1 MKSYI
6 YNIIK
11 NRFKEIRL
19 LLNNNFIF
27 NLIIYSLT
35 LFQFIPIIRK
45 ALRKY
50 YPKLLKL
57 NYQGLTILTYASQL
71 QNTFGHLLYSSHL
84 PKEFIPNVGDV
95 VVDVGAS
102 IGAFTIRSSLLV
114 GEKGKVI
121 AIEPEPN
128 SFKILNTNIK
138 INKLSNVLCLN
149 LALSNK
155 EGYENLYVKSDVPY
169 ASSLKRGAGSYD
181 TKITVKVKTLNNLF
195 KEMKLQ
201 RIDLLKINTAGSE
214 KEIIEGSSEL
224 IRQKII
230 RKMVIGIYKIE
241 DASYILNI
249 LRDYDFKY
257 KIILTGQRRILAYH

>member
-11 NRFKEIRL
+11 NRFKEIRI
-19 LLNNNFIF
+19 LLNTNFIF

-45 ALRKY
+45 TLRKY

-57 NYQGLTILTYASQL
+57 NYQDLTILTYISQL

-138 INKLSNVLCLN
+138 VNKLSNVLCLN

-155 EGYENLYVKSDVPY
+155 EGYENLYVNSDIPSC
-169 ASSLKRGAGSYD
+169 SSFKKDMVNYD
-181 TKITVKVKTLNNLF
+181 KIITVKVKTLSNLF
-195 KEMKLQ
+195 KDLWLQ
-201 RIDLLKINTAGSE
+201 KIDLLKIDTQGYE
-214 KEIIEGSSEL
+214 KEIIEGSLGLLQQKL
-224 IRQKII
+224 IR
-230 RKMVIGIYKIE
+230 KIE
-241 DASYILNI
+241 IEIHKIKDIYYITNI
-249 LRDYDFKY
+249 LRNYDFKY
-257 KIILTGQRRILAYH
+257 KIILTGQPRILAYY

>member
-35 LFQFIPIIRK
+35 LFQFISIIRK
-45 ALRKY
+45 TLRKY

-57 NYQGLTILTYASQL
+57 NYQDLTILTYISQL

-84 PKEFIPNVGDV
+84 PKEFIPNVGEV

-102 IGAFTIRSSLLV
+102 IGAFTISSSLLV

-121 AIEPEPN
+121 AIEPEPK

-155 EGYENLYVKSDVPY
+155 EGYENLYVNSDDPSC
-169 ASSLKRGAGSYD
+169 SSFKKDMVNYD
-181 TKITVKVKTLNNLF
+181 KIITVKVKTLSNLF
-195 KEMKLQ
+195 NEIKLQ
-201 RIDLLKINTAGSE
+201 RIDLLKIDTQGYE
-214 KEIIEGSSEL
+214 KEVIEGSLELLHRKL
-224 IRQKII
+224 IRKIEVEI
-230 RKMVIGIYKIE
+230 HKIE
-241 DASYILNI
+241 DIYYITNI
-249 LRDYDFKY
+249 LRNYDFKY

>member
-1 MKSYI
+1 MKPNI
-6 YNIIK
+6 YNIIN
-11 NRFKEIRL
+11 NRFKEIKL

-27 NLIIYSLT
+27 NLIIYSFI

-50 YPKLLKL
+50 NSKLLQV
-57 NYQGLTILTYASQL
+57 NYKGLTILTYASQL
-71 QNTFGHLLYSSHL
+71 QNTFGHLLYLSEL
-84 PKEFIPNVGDV
+84 PKEFMPSFGDV

-102 IGAFTIRSSLLV
+102 IGAFCIRSSLIV

-155 EGYENLYVKSDVPY
+155 EGYENLHVKSDIPFW
-169 ASSLKRGAGSYD
+169 SSFKKDMVNYD
-181 TKITVKVKTLNNLF
+181 KITTVKVKTLNNLF
-195 KEMKLQ
+195 KELKLQ
-201 RIDLLKINTAGSE
+201 RIDLLKIDTQGSE
-214 KEIIEGSSEL
+214 KEIIEGSLELLQRKL
-224 IRQKII
+224 IR
-230 RKMVIGIYKIE
+230 KIE
-241 DASYILNI
+241 IEIHKIDDIHYIINI
-249 LRDYDFKY
+249 LRNYGYKY
-257 KIILTGQRRILAYH
+257 YIIYTDQYRILAYV